1 MTGSGRAFL
10 VRRTLFALFAVWLV
24 LSATFLLVAVAP
36 KTGLGGT
43 LGAAAFGGAS
53 ESELARLEQQYL
65 ESRGLDR
72 PLHVRYADW
81 MVSMVTFQWGQSF
94 HGPEQVNRLIA
105 DGLGRTLVYVVPA
118 TVLAVLLGVV
128 AGLYGALEPGTRGD
142 RSARFGAYLALGLP
156 NFFVGV
162 VVLHLLAEGPLGVN
176 GPLYGVLADHVLPV
190 LLLATTLVGAM
201 VSYTRAESREYVDTA
216 FVKLVR
222 AKGAS
227 ERRVAVHVLKNAAPP
242 LFALLFAELLAVLL
256 LGVFVIEAVFGIDG
270 FGSVV
275 LGAVH
280 VRDMPVLLS
289 STLVIV
295 VVGVGGNLLGDVVTA
310 WLDPR
315 LED

>member
-1 MTGSGRAFL
+1 MSGGAYL
-10 VRRTLFALFAVWLV
+10 ARRTLFALAAVWLV
-24 LSATFLLVAVAP
+24 LSTTFVLVVVAP
-36 KTGLGGT
+36 NTGLGGA

-53 ESELARLEQQYL
+53 ESELERLEQQYL

-72 PLHVRYADW
+72 PLSVRYADW
-81 MVSMVTFQWGQSF
+81 MYSMVTFQWGTSF
-94 HGPEQVNRLIA
+94 HSREPVKRMVATSLW
-105 DGLGRTLVYVVPA
+105 RTSLYLVPA
-118 TVLAVLLGVV
+118 TVLAVGLALV
-128 AGLYGALEPGTRGD
+128 AGLYGALNPDSRGD
-142 RSARFGAYLALGLP
+142 RSARYGAYLALGVP

-162 VVLHLLAEGPLGVN
+162 VVLHLLADGTVTGGGTLQGLLV
-176 GPLYGVLADHVLPV
+176 DHVLPV

-201 VSYTRAESREYVDTA
+201 LSYTRAEAREYVGTA

-227 ERRVAVHVLKNAAPP
+227 ERRVASHVLKNAAPP

-256 LGVFVIEAVFGIDG
+256 LGVFVVESVFGIDG
-270 FGSVV
+270 FGSLV

-289 STLVIV
+289 STLVVV

-315 LED
+315 LGEE